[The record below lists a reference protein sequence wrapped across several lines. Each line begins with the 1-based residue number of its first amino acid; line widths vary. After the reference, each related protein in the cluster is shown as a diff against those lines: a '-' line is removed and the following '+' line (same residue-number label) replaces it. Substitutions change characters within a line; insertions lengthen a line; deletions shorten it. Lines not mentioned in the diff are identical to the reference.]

1 VYVENAA
8 GEIVA
13 HRPRELPLYLL
24 RDFPQSAERALK
36 GIEVDYRGLPVYE
49 ISMRVAGGKGG
60 YVHLALWR
68 DAFEDET
75 RQVLRPVAV
84 SILALLAGFTGVFAW
99 AVWNLIG
106 PFMTLVDRASRISKG
121 ELDLEIGLR
130 ESDEVGDLARS
141 FERMRSS
148 LHAVLTRLEN
158 EDFVEQSNE
167 QDG

>member
-1 VYVENAA
+1 
-8 GEIVA
+8 
-13 HRPRELPLYLL
+13 
-24 RDFPQSAERALK
+24 
-36 GIEVDYRGLPVYE
+36 
-49 ISMRVAGGKGG
+49 
-60 YVHLALWR
+60 
-68 DAFEDET
+68 
-75 RQVLRPVAV
+75 
-84 SILALLAGFTGVFAW
+84 
-99 AVWNLIG
+99 
-106 PFMTLVDRASRISKG
+106 VDRASRISKG